1 MNEILRLEDVRD
13 QVLHGRPPTVD
24 LSKRLNEFFQFSN
37 WNRSLS
43 DATPLQDCFF
53 YDMFISPAGAAEAD
67 YRLFTECFPK
77 IVGNLVA
84 GHATLTLHVKSSS
97 PDFFEELDVINTVLA
112 PSSLRYVLL
121 SESQGPT
128 GGQHRPELGNLVF
141 EWPAAK
147 LDYVVERWF
156 MCPQVSIE
164 GYVAAEPA
172 LGRIAHLYFSPDTVW
187 RIREILSAVELAFRL
202 WPDDDGLF
210 ILTDKLDQASLQRRL
225 RISELSSMV
234 AQAVAKRRRRG

>member
-1 MNEILRLEDVRD
+1 MAFLIFMLSILGGGCDRNPRFTATLTHPFRGGIGVSRLLMNEILRLEDVRD

-121 SESQGPT
+121 SESRGPT
-128 GGQHRPELGNLVF
+128 GGHHRPELGNL
-141 EWPAAK
+141 
-147 LDYVVERWF
+147 
-156 MCPQVSIE
+156 
-164 GYVAAEPA
+164 
-172 LGRIAHLYFSPDTVW
+172 
-187 RIREILSAVELAFRL
+187 
-202 WPDDDGLF
+202 
-210 ILTDKLDQASLQRRL
+210 
-225 RISELSSMV
+225 
-234 AQAVAKRRRRG
+234 